1 MCRAISILGRH
12 GTFLVPVPVSC
23 SYLSKEKRLKDQGF
37 LPRSGTTW
45 RGVDARKGWMA
56 RRGMLSRSC
65 QPTNLYQHHGHS
77 TTSSLR
83 VTIAASCGCVARA
96 RWTGPEGAK
105 GFFSFSL
112 LISNDCLLSDG
123 AVTMMRT
130 NNPALICCRMAA
142 ATAMAIAT
150 GTKAA
155 FSIHGIGTMDSRYPA
170 RLPCQNC
177 HYYYYQLPLC
187 FSTCGS
193 G

>member
-1 MCRAISILGRH
+1 
-12 GTFLVPVPVSC
+12 
-23 SYLSKEKRLKDQGF
+23 
-37 LPRSGTTW
+37 
-45 RGVDARKGWMA
+45 MA

-83 VTIAASCGCVARA
+83 VTIAASCGCVARVI
-96 RWTGPEGAK
+96 WTGPEGAK
-105 GFFSFSL
+105 GFFFSL
-112 LISNDCLLSDG
+112 LISNDCLLSGG